1 MGHEVSACAGR
12 QVQGWT
18 VDTYRSGW
26 MLTRSKPK
34 TCKVLV
40 SCLSHAALRVQM
52 QHTAGKRTSAF
63 RNLLHAELASRARH
77 TIALQGAASQTY
89 SAMSIGQMPVPVPRS
104 RMRTS
109 PCCGTGAWCS
119 MSLRATENILW

>member
-1 MGHEVSACAGR
+1 MCR
-12 QVQGWT
+12 QTGAR

-40 SCLSHAALRVQM
+40 SCLSHAAM
-52 QHTAGKRTSAF
+52 QHTAGQRTSAF

-77 TIALQGAASQTY
+77 TIALQGAASLTY

>member
-63 RNLLHAELASRARH
+63 RNLLHAELAS
-77 TIALQGAASQTY
+77 
-89 SAMSIGQMPVPVPRS
+89 
-104 RMRTS
+104 